1 MLSTVLVYILID
13 INSIALKNQK
23 TYEVSSF
30 LLLENKLWIQI
41 PTEYGSDLRSKKHQV
56 TIMKIR
62 PEKNLDL
69 YKIWTHDLCDTL
81 QRSTNLANQPTGS

>member
-41 PTEYGSDLRSKKHQV
+41 PTEYGFARFV
-56 TIMKIR
+56 V
-62 PEKNLDL
+62 KNT
-69 YKIWTHDLCDTL
+69 K
-81 QRSTNLANQPTGS
+81 

>member
-1 MLSTVLVYILID
+1 MLSTVLVYILIE

-41 PTEYGSDLRSKKHQV
+41 PTEYGSDLRSKKH
-56 TIMKIR
+56 
-62 PEKNLDL
+62 
-69 YKIWTHDLCDTL
+69 
-81 QRSTNLANQPTGS
+81 